1 MTLNSVEHITDMVM
15 SELKSRNTTNN
26 GSVDHLAGLFDRG
39 REMAGYDRKNVS
51 KEDLKKQVLKLE
63 KNVHELEQANKK
75 QESFVY
81 ELSIKNR
88 DLRDE
93 KEDLKKQVLKLEK
106 DVHELEQANKKQES
120 FVYEVSKKNHDL
132 RDEKHANKKQ
142 VNELLKEIYKPDALQ
157 KLVDDLKRRLK
168 QDA

>member
-1 MTLNSVEHITDMVM
+1 LKLYEQKTRMTLNSVEHITDMVM

-26 GSVDHLAGLFDRG
+26 GSVDHLAGWFDRG

-51 KEDLKKQVLKLE
+51 
-63 KNVHELEQANKK
+63 
-75 QESFVY
+75 
-81 ELSIKNR
+81 
-88 DLRDE
+88 

-120 FVYEVSKKNHDL
+120 FVYELSIKNRDL

-142 VNELLKEIYKPDALQ
+142 VHELLKEIYKPDALQ
-157 KLVDDLKRRLK
+157 KLVDDLTRRLK

>member
-63 KNVHELEQANKK
+63 K
-75 QESFVY
+75 
-81 ELSIKNR
+81 
-88 DLRDE
+88 
-93 KEDLKKQVLKLEK
+93 

-142 VNELLKEIYKPDALQ
+142 VHELLKEIYKPDALQ

>member
-1 MTLNSVEHITDMVM
+1 M
-15 SELKSRNTTNN
+15 
-26 GSVDHLAGLFDRG
+26 
-39 REMAGYDRKNVS
+39 
-51 KEDLKKQVLKLE
+51 
-63 KNVHELEQANKK
+63 HELEQVNKK

-93 KEDLKKQVLKLEK
+93 N
-106 DVHELEQANKKQES
+106 A
-120 FVYEVSKKNHDL
+120 DL

-142 VNELLKEIYKPDALQ
+142 VHELLKEIYKPDALQ
-157 KLVDDLKRRLK
+157 KLVDDLTRRLK

>member
-26 GSVDHLAGLFDRG
+26 GSVDHLAGWFDRG

-51 KEDLKKQVLKLE
+51 
-63 KNVHELEQANKK
+63 
-75 QESFVY
+75 
-81 ELSIKNR
+81 
-88 DLRDE
+88 

-142 VNELLKEIYKPDALQ
+142 VHELLKEIYKPDALQ